1 MRFIYPWAFLGMA
14 ALLGLLW
21 FLRYQWTQRLGLDR
35 AAFVVRVLALVA
47 LVITLAGPQS
57 SSREAVRYVYFVVDR
72 SASTSLS
79 SDEDIVMQTLSQ
91 FEQSDERTRYGV
103 IVYGKQAFIDQPFS
117 SNLPLNL
124 QTTIDPSAS
133 DMAGALRLA
142 LETLPNGL
150 QQGEGNSVDI
160 VLLSDGQTDSQSLLG
175 VLERARDMGVRIWVR
190 PLGNRTY
197 ADVRLDSVQ
206 LPREVTPDRRFEG
219 VAYVY
224 TNEPTEGDL
233 LIYRDEQLL
242 EAIPAQLDVG
252 VNALRFA
259 DELTEPGHHRYQV
272 RFKADNDALLEN
284 NVASDLVT
292 VSGSAA
298 LLLYERPDG
307 NGEGLSRLLDASGF
321 THERRVWSN
330 PSFNLSD
337 LASYKG
343 IILNNVPLE
352 QLSTEAIDTLKA
364 YTSELGGGIWIIEG
378 QQALEGVDE
387 SELEEMLPVT
397 FEGPQ
402 RDQLPGVAIY
412 FILDRSSSMGQTAAA
427 GSGLNKLDVLK
438 EAAAQSI
445 EVLREEDWLGVSVF
459 DSSHEATVP
468 IQPLANQQNRQ
479 RIYSLINQISAGGGT
494 DMLPPLLEALNEL
507 KRIPARIKHILV
519 FSDGKT
525 VRQDRNFQ
533 ELFDELAG
541 SDVTVSSIGLGQ
553 QPDEEMLEMLAEAG
567 QGEVFMVRDVTQLPK
582 ISVRETRRIVQ
593 RRWVVG
599 NFATEAGAFG
609 QLRLSG
615 FDINAMPPV
624 SGYVQTYAKDLSQS
638 AITVEGNPLLSF
650 WQYGL
655 GQVAVLNTDLEGV
668 WTDQWNG
675 WSRLSELVGEVM
687 SQLYA
692 NPESNAGLVLH
703 SEVDGNKLHLRLDA
717 SDGNRFVNQLE
728 ISGQLHADEAE
739 GDASAESVPIQFT
752 QVAPG
757 QYEATVENIQ
767 QGLSLVNLEALQE
780 GEIATQQTHV
790 VSVPYP
796 LEYQNLGINDQLLR
810 QIADTT
816 GGKVLEDEQIDL
828 GPIGRAGQVRYED
841 LWPIGLGIAM
851 FLFMGDL
858 LLRKVPLE
866 ALLGRGGE

>member
-1 MRFIYPWAFLGMA
+1 MRFIYPWAGIGIIVII
-14 ALLGLLW
+14 GLLW
-21 FLRYQWTQRLGLDR
+21 FLRYQWTQRMGLDR
-35 AAFVVRVLALVA
+35 AAFVVRALALVA
-47 LVITLAGPQS
+47 LVVTLAGPQS
-57 SSREAVRYVYFVVDR
+57 ASREAVRYVYFVVDR

-79 SDEDIVMQTLSQ
+79 SGDGIVMQTLSQ
-91 FEQSDERTRYGV
+91 FEQADERTRYGV
-103 IVYGKQAFIDQPFS
+103 IAYGKDAFIDQPFS
-117 SNLPLNL
+117 SNLPVAL
-124 QTTIDPSAS
+124 QTTVDPSAS

-142 LETLPNGL
+142 LETLPAGL
-150 QQGEGNSVDI
+150 EQSGEGSNIDI
-160 VLLSDGQTDSQSLLG
+160 VLLSDGQSDAQSLLG
-175 VLERARDMGVRIWVR
+175 VLERARDMGVRIWIR
-190 PLGNRTY
+190 PLGDRTY

-224 TNEPTEGDL
+224 ANEPTTGDL
-233 LIYRDEQLL
+233 LIYRDDQLL
-242 EAIPAQLDVG
+242 EAVPTQLEVG
-252 VNALRFA
+252 VNSLTFF
-259 DELTEPGHHRYQV
+259 DELEEPGHYRYQV
-272 RFKADNDALLEN
+272 RFKADNDVLLEN
-284 NVASDLVT
+284 NIASDLVT

-307 NGEGLSRLLDASGF
+307 NGEGLSRLLDAAGF

-330 PSFNLSD
+330 PTFNLSE

-352 QLSTEAIDTLKA
+352 QLTSEGIDTLKA
-364 YTSELGGGIWIIEG
+364 YASQLGGGVWVIEG
-378 QQALEGVDE
+378 QQALEGVNQ
-387 SELEEMLPVT
+387 SEIEEMLPVT

-402 RDQLPGVAIY
+402 QDQLPGVAIV
-412 FILDRSSSMGQTAAA
+412 FILDRSSSMGQSAVA

-445 EVLREEDWLGVSVF
+445 EVLREEDNIGIVVF
-459 DSSHEATVP
+459 DSSSDWLVDL
-468 IQPLANQQNRQ
+468 QVLGNQQNRQ
-479 RIYSLINQISAGGGT
+479 RIYSLIQQIHAGGGT
-494 DMLPPLLEALNEL
+494 DMHKPLMDAMDQL
-507 KRIPARIKHILV
+507 RRVPARIKHILV

-525 VRQDRNFQ
+525 VRQDRDYQ
-533 ELFDELAG
+533 DLFNQLVG
-541 SDVTVSSIGLGQ
+541 SDITVSSIGLGQ
-553 QPDEEMLEMLAEAG
+553 QPDEEMLNQLADAG

-599 NFATEAGAFG
+599 NFATEQGPYG

-615 FDINAMPPV
+615 FDINSMPPV

-638 AITVEGNPLLSF
+638 AMTVEGNPLLSF

-668 WTDQWNG
+668 WTDQWSG

-692 NPESNAGLVLH
+692 NPESNAGLVLR

-717 SDGNRFVNQLE
+717 TDGTRFVNQLE
-728 ISGQLHADEAE
+728 IAGQLHSDEAGNE
-739 GDASAESVPIQFT
+739 DGESMPIQFT

-757 QYEATVENIQ
+757 QYEATVENVK
-767 QGLSLVNLEALQE
+767 QGLSLVNLEAIQE
-780 GEIATQQTHV
+780 GELATQQTHV
-790 VSVPYP
+790 VAVPYP
-796 LEYQNLGINDQLLR
+796 LEYQNLGINDALLR

-828 GPIGRAGQVRYED
+828 GPIGRAGHVRYED
-841 LWPIGLGIAM
+841 LWPIGLSIAM
-851 FLFMGDL
+851 FLFLSDL

-866 ALLGRGGE
+866 ALLRRGE